1 MGTDCAPW
9 LANLTLLSYEFHFLI
24 DKLRSNQ
31 ISICIN
37 LSHCFRYID
46 DITVINDNDDFEKWY
61 KTIYPSS
68 LTLKKVNTN
77 SLAADVLDISV
88 NVIDNVFS
96 CKLFDKRNTF
106 PFKCNVFPDIKSNI
120 AQSCKYNIFHSQL
133 LRFFN
138 ISSDTNA
145 LRFSVQC
152 LLKILTDKNY
162 DIARLKRIGN
172 KFINKKREILR
183 LKFTNN
189 ELKEIVAE
197 FFR

>member
-1 MGTDCAPW
+1 MP
-9 LANLTLLSYEFHFLI
+9 
-24 DKLRSNQ
+24 
-31 ISICIN
+31 
-37 LSHCFRYID
+37 
-46 DITVINDNDDFEKWY
+46 
-61 KTIYPSS
+61 
-68 LTLKKVNTN
+68 LKGNG
-77 SLAADVLDISV
+77 L
-88 NVIDNVFS
+88 
-96 CKLFDKRNTF
+96 
-106 PFKCNVFPDIKSNI
+106 PDMKSNI